1 MHRFYLPPQQLHSE
15 YISLPEQLAHQVR
28 NVLRMRIGE
37 VITLF
42 DGEGTEYDA
51 TIADIHRDDVT
62 VQLGDPRPC
71 VGEPR
76 LHLTLFHSLLK
87 KDRFEWALEK
97 GTEIG
102 VSRFVPM
109 HTARVIAEGASE
121 IKRARWQRIV
131 IEAAELAGRGILP
144 PIDEIHT
151 LPQAFARLSA
161 FDLAIFAWEE
171 ATGYT
176 LRDAVRDY
184 RAVNGDKVPRV
195 ALFIGAEGGF
205 TPEEAEAARA
215 AGCKIVTL
223 GRRVMRAETASIAA
237 AAALLYEWS

>member
-28 NVLRMRIGE
+28 SVLRMRVGE
-37 VITLF
+37 SFTLF
-42 DGEGTEYDA
+42 DGEGMEYEAEITDVR
-51 TIADIHRDDVT
+51 RDGVT
-62 VQLGDPRPC
+62 VRLGDPRPC
-71 VGEPR
+71 LGEPR

-87 KDRFEWALEK
+87 KDRLEWALEK
-97 GTEIG
+97 GTELG
-102 VSRFVPM
+102 VSHFVPL
-109 HTARVIAEGASE
+109 HTARVIVDGASE
-121 IKRARWQRIV
+121 IKRTRWQRVV

-144 PIDEIHT
+144 PIDEIHS
-151 LPQAFARLSA
+151 LPQALARLGA

-171 ATGYT
+171 ASGYT

-184 RAVNGDKVPRV
+184 RAAHGDAVPRL
-195 ALFIGAEGGF
+195 ALFIGPEGGF
-205 TPEEAEAARA
+205 TPEESEAARR

-223 GRRVMRAETASIAA
+223 GKRIMRAETASLAA

>member
-1 MHRFYLPPQQLHSE
+1 MHRFYLPSQQLHSE
-15 YISLPEQLAHQVR
+15 YVNLPEQLAHQVR
-28 NVLRMRIGE
+28 NVLRMREGE
-37 VITLF
+37 SFIIF
-42 DGEGTEYDA
+42 DGEGMEYDA
-51 TIADIHRDDVT
+51 EITDIRRDGVT
-62 VQLGDPRPC
+62 VRLGDPRSC
-71 VGEPR
+71 SGEPR
-76 LHLTLFHSLLK
+76 LRLTLFHSLLK

-97 GTEIG
+97 GTELGI
-102 VSRFVPM
+102 SHFVPL
-109 HTARVIAEGASE
+109 HTARVIADGASE
-121 IKRARWQRIV
+121 IKRARWQRVV

-151 LPQAFARLSA
+151 LLQAFARLSA

-171 ATGYT
+171 ARGYT

-184 RAVNGDKVPRV
+184 RAVYGEAVPRV

-223 GRRVMRAETASIAA
+223 GERVMRAETASLAA

>member
-1 MHRFYLPPQQLHSE
+1 MHRFYLPSQQLRGE
-15 YISLPEQLAHQVR
+15 YVSLPEPLAHQVR
-28 NVLRMRIGE
+28 NVLRMRIGD
-37 VITLF
+37 VFTIF

-51 TIADIHRDDVT
+51 EIAAIHHGSVT
-62 VQLGDPRPC
+62 ARLGDPRPC

-97 GTEIG
+97 GTELG

-109 HTARVIAEGASE
+109 RTARVIADGVSA
-121 IKRARWQRIV
+121 IKRARWQRVV

-144 PIDEIHT
+144 LIDEVHT
-151 LPQAFARLSA
+151 LPQALARLEE
-161 FDLAIFAWEE
+161 FDLALFAWEE
-171 ATGYT
+171 ASGYS

-184 RAVNGDKVPRV
+184 RAAHGDAVPRV

-205 TPEEAEAARA
+205 TPEEAQAARA
-215 AGCKIVTL
+215 AGCKIITL
-223 GRRVMRAETASIAA
+223 GERVMRAETASLAA
-237 AAALLYEWS
+237 VAALLYEWS

>member
-15 YISLPEQLAHQVR
+15 YISLPEPLAHQVR
-28 NVLRMRIGE
+28 NVLRMRVGDVFTI
-37 VITLF
+37 F
-42 DGEGTEYDA
+42 DGEGMEYDA
-51 TIADIHRDDVT
+51 EIADIHRDGVT

-71 VGEPR
+71 IGEPR

-97 GTEIG
+97 GTELG
-102 VSRFVPM
+102 VSHFVPM
-109 HTARVIAEGASE
+109 HTARVIADGASE
-121 IKRARWQRIV
+121 IKRARWQRVV

-144 PIDEIHT
+144 PIDDIHT
-151 LPQAFARLSA
+151 LPQAFARLKD
-161 FDLAIFAWEE
+161 FDLALFAWEE
-171 ATGYT
+171 ASGYS

-184 RAVNGDKVPRV
+184 RAVHGDAVPRV

-215 AGCKIVTL
+215 AGCQIVTL
-223 GRRVMRAETASIAA
+223 GARVMRAETASLAA
-237 AAALLYEWS
+237 IAALLYEWS

>member
-15 YISLPEQLAHQVR
+15 YVSLPEQLAHQVR
-28 NVLRMRIGE
+28 NVLRMREGE
-37 VITLF
+37 TFTIF
-42 DGEGTEYDA
+42 DGEGMEYDA
-51 TIADIHRDDVT
+51 EITDMRRDGVT
-62 VQLGDPRPC
+62 VRLGDPRPC
-71 VGEPR
+71 RGEPR

-97 GTEIG
+97 GTELGI
-102 VSRFVPM
+102 SHFVPL
-109 HTARVIAEGASE
+109 HTARVIADGASE
-121 IKRARWQRIV
+121 IKRARWQRVV

-171 ATGYT
+171 ARGYT

-184 RAVNGDKVPRV
+184 RALYGDAVPRI

-223 GRRVMRAETASIAA
+223 GERVMRAETASLAA

>member
-28 NVLRMRIGE
+28 NVLRMRVGE
-37 VITLF
+37 SVTLF
-42 DGEGTEYDA
+42 DGEGMEYEAEITDVR
-51 TIADIHRDDVT
+51 RDGVT
-62 VQLGDPRPC
+62 VRLGDPRPC

-76 LHLTLFHSLLK
+76 VHLTLFHSLLK
-87 KDRFEWALEK
+87 KDRLEWALEK
-97 GTEIG
+97 GTELG
-102 VSRFVPM
+102 VSHFVPL
-109 HTARVIAEGASE
+109 HTARVIADGASE
-121 IKRARWQRIV
+121 IKRTRWQRVV

-144 PIDEIHT
+144 PIDEIHS
-151 LPQAFARLSA
+151 LPQALARLGA

-171 ATGYT
+171 ASGYT

-184 RAVNGDKVPRV
+184 RATHGDAVPRL
-195 ALFIGAEGGF
+195 ALFIGPEGGF
-205 TPEEAEAARA
+205 TPEESEAARR

-223 GRRVMRAETASIAA
+223 GERIMRAETASLAA